1 MIMSIQSTV
10 ETGESV
16 HAKLKE
22 DMKGDPGMWVAQW
35 RFTEIGEKEF
45 MARMDVSNMEVFGI
59 FISIQGKLQSD
70 KDNGYENTVY
80 VLRNERL
87 KELIIQL

>member
-1 MIMSIQSTV
+1 
-10 ETGESV
+10 
-16 HAKLKE
+16 
-22 DMKGDPGMWVAQW
+22 
-35 RFTEIGEKEF
+35 

-59 FISIQGKLQSD
+59 FISSQGKLQSD